1 MFRPDS
7 PFTIYAIQCKTTK
20 RMYIGRTQVE
30 VEERIKAHLTLLRNN
45 KHTSKLFQEE
55 YNPYGEDEFVYYI
68 LEEGISYKN
77 RFKECEYMDKYKTC
91 NPRYGYNRQ
100 DNHSRARGC
109 IKKAQGIPDVPNKN

>member
-1 MFRPDS
+1 MDKL
-7 PFTIYAIQCKTTK
+7 FTIYAIQCKTTK
-20 RMYIGRTQVE
+20 RMYIGRTQVA
-30 VEERIKAHLTLLRNN
+30 VEERVKAHLTLLRSN

-55 YNPYGEDEFVYYI
+55 YNKYGEDDFIYYI
-68 LEEGISYKN
+68 LEEAIPYQD

-91 NPRYGYNRQ
+91 NPKYGYNRQ